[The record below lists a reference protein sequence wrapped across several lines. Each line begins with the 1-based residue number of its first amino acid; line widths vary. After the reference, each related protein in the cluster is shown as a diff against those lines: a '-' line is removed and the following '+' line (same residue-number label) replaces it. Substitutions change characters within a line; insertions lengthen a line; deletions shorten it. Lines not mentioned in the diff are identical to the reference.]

1 MTPVSCRVC
10 GADCP
15 KSHSNSPRRFCSEK
29 CYHVSKKGRR
39 PPIPLD
45 VAQAAQREATRK
57 AAEKLRGTSQSVQ
70 HKEKRLNNAWQTL
83 AETPKTCRKCGEQFL
98 RTTPAQR
105 YCSGRCWLAVHR
117 KQRKREKRF
126 TIPEPLYLQRLA
138 EQNNRCAICDELS
151 GSNNRND
158 RLAVDH
164 CHSRNVFR
172 GLLCHRCNT
181 ALGLFKDSVE
191 NLESA
196 IRYLRTHAA
205 PAMP

>member
-1 MTPVSCRVC
+1 MAPTACQVC

-15 KSHSNSPRRFCSEK
+15 KSHTRSPRKHCSRK
-29 CYHVSKKGRR
+29 CYDVSKRGKR
-39 PPIPLD
+39 PPIQKD
-45 VAQAAQREATRK
+45 VAERAQREATRR
-57 AAEKLRGTSQSVQ
+57 AAEKIRGTQQSAE
-70 HKEKRLNNAWQTL
+70 HKAKRLNNAWQTL
-83 AETPKTCRKCGEQFL
+83 TETPKACRKCGEQFL

-126 TIPEPLYLQRLA
+126 TIPEPLYLQKLA
-138 EQNNRCAICDELS
+138 EQENKCAICGELS
-151 GSNNRND
+151 GSNNRKD

-164 CHSRNVFR
+164 CHVRNEFR

-181 ALGLFKDSVE
+181 ALGLFKDDVG

-196 IRYLRTHAA
+196 IQYLKTHA
-205 PAMP
+205 PS